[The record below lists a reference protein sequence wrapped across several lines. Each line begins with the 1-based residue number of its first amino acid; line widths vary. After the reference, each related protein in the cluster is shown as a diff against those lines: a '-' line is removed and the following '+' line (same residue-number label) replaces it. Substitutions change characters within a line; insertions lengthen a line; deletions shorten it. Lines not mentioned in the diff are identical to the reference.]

1 MYPIEKRRAFLLPRF
16 LSKKSRSRRTK
27 KKQKKAPFSLS
38 LSLSLSLF
46 LNFCVPK
53 KRALSLSL
61 FLASL
66 CCSFTGRHDSSFCL
80 TFLRGGVKKVL
91 SLRPF
96 LWSPLWSPP
105 SRSFLF
111 LSFLL
116 PTFSRK
122 KVVRERGRNA
132 LRRLS
137 RGTARAT
144 LESKSEKEETI

>member
-1 MYPIEKRRAFLLPRF
+1 MYPIEKRRAFLLPLF
-16 LSKKSRSRRTK
+16 LSKKSRSRTK
-27 KKQKKAPFSLS
+27 KNKKKPPSLS

-66 CCSFTGRHDSSFCL
+66 CSFTGRHDSSFCL
-80 TFLRGGVKKVL
+80 TFLRGVKKVL

-96 LWSPLWSPP
+96 RSPP

>member
-1 MYPIEKRRAFLLPRF
+1 MYPIEKRRAFLLPLF
-16 LSKKSRSRRTK
+16 LSKKSRSRTK

-66 CCSFTGRHDSSFCL
+66 CSFTGRHDSSFCL

-96 LWSPLWSPP
+96 RSPP

>member
-27 KKQKKAPFSLS
+27 KKTKKSPLLS
-38 LSLSLSLF
+38 LSLFLSLSLLF

-61 FLASL
+61 FFLASR
-66 CCSFTGRHDSSFCL
+66 SFFTGRHDSSFCR
-80 TFLRGGVKKVL
+80 TFLRGVKKVL

-96 LWSPLWSPP
+96 RSPP
-105 SRSFLF
+105 SPF
-111 LSFLL
+111 LSLSLL
-116 PTFSRK
+116 PSRK
-122 KVVRERGRNA
+122 KVVKRERGRKRFATQTLPGN
-132 LRRLS
+132 S
-137 RGTARAT
+137 ARAT

>member
-1 MYPIEKRRAFLLPRF
+1 MYPIEKRRAFLLPLF

-96 LWSPLWSPP
+96 LWSPP

>member
-66 CCSFTGRHDSSFCL
+66 CSFTGRHDSSFCL
-80 TFLRGGVKKVL
+80 TFLRGVKKVL

-96 LWSPLWSPP
+96 LWSPP

>member
-1 MYPIEKRRAFLLPRF
+1 MYPIEKRRAFLLPLF
-16 LSKKSRSRRTK
+16 LSKKSRSRTK
-27 KKQKKAPFSLS
+27 KKQKKAPLSLS
-38 LSLSLSLF
+38 LSLSLSLFLSLF

-66 CCSFTGRHDSSFCL
+66 CSFTGRHDSSFCL

-96 LWSPLWSPP
+96 LWSPP